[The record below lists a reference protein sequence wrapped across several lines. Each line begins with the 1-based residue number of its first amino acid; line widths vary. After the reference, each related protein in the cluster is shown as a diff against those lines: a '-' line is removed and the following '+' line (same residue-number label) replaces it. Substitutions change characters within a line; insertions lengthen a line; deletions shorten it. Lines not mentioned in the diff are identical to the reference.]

1 MIGRIVAL
9 VFLLASTASAQ
20 PLVFGAAQRIPAP
33 YGPVL
38 ADSRP
43 LLATNGDGFLLLSHN
58 TVVKLD
64 DAGRTLRRARLPP
77 QGLFIPESL
86 WSLGKDYLL
95 GTLYAPWWRIDGET
109 LSVRP
114 VEPTFAY
121 DAVLASNG
129 STSVALEA
137 RTRATVLD
145 GAGGVLAA
153 PKNLLVPAP
162 EGVGAVA
169 SDGAGYLA
177 IWNDGITLKAIVLD
191 AAGSVREITDL
202 WWADAPT
209 NAPDRPL
216 IAFGGGN
223 YLVVWRDGTN
233 VLARLVKPNGTAAAD
248 AISIATNSPAPF
260 AAVWD
265 GHEFLVAIGA
275 RLAHI
280 DAGGKLVSWQ
290 PLAVSML
297 MASAHAV
304 LALRWNVCRC
314 NVCSDLRAGPLGTAG
329 EQVAGVES

>member
-38 ADSRP
+38 AVSSP
-43 LLATNGDGFLLLSHN
+43 LLATNGD
-58 TVVKLD
+58 
-64 DAGRTLRRARLPP
+64 
-77 QGLFIPESL
+77 
-86 WSLGKDYLL
+86 
-95 GTLYAPWWRIDGET
+95 
-109 LSVRP
+109 
-114 VEPTFAY
+114 
-121 DAVLASNG
+121 
-129 STSVALEA
+129 
-137 RTRATVLD
+137 
-145 GAGGVLAA
+145 GGVLAA

-223 YLVVWRDGTN
+223 YLVVWRD
-233 VLARLVKPNGTAAAD
+233 
-248 AISIATNSPAPF
+248 
-260 AAVWD
+260 
-265 GHEFLVAIGA
+265 
-275 RLAHI
+275 
-280 DAGGKLVSWQ
+280 
-290 PLAVSML
+290 
-297 MASAHAV
+297 
-304 LALRWNVCRC
+304 
-314 NVCSDLRAGPLGTAG
+314 
-329 EQVAGVES
+329 